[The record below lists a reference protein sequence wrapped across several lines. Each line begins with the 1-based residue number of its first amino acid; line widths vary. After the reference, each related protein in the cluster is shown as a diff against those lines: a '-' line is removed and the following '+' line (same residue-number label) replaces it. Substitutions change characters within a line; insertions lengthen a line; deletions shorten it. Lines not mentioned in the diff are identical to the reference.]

1 MMEQRFEV
9 KPIGVKYI
17 CDSCE
22 EGEMIYTGE
31 MLFFN
36 PPTFKHTC
44 NNCDS
49 NQNFIEKYPLIRY
62 QEFSG

>member
-1 MMEQRFEV
+1 MEQRFEV

-31 MLFFN
+31 MLFLILQ
-36 PPTFKHTC
+36 H
-44 NNCDS
+44 S
-49 NQNFIEKYPLIRY
+49 NTLVTIVIVIKILLRNIL
-62 QEFSG
+62 

>member
-31 MLFFN
+31 MLFLILQ
-36 PPTFKHTC
+36 H
-44 NNCDS
+44 S
-49 NQNFIEKYPLIRY
+49 NTLVTIVIVIKILLRNIL
-62 QEFSG
+62 